1 MRVATVLR
9 LLALPAVVVFATV
22 LFDTRIRKEMIDFV
36 TWQQAIVRAL
46 HAEPLYPLDAGHYQ
60 FKYLP
65 AFALLMA
72 PLGMLNPETAK
83 LFWFAIEVGLIAA
96 LLRWSIAAL
105 PGPRHAPHVLL
116 GFAIVLMAKFY
127 GHELL
132 LGQTNLL
139 LAVLLVTVLFA
150 VQDNRPLRAGA
161 IVGAAVF
168 VKPYSLVLLPWLIVT
183 QGWRSGI
190 TTLGI
195 VSIGL
200 FLPAM
205 VYGWSANLQLL
216 SAWLRTVTDSTA
228 PLLLNSD
235 NVSVAAMWAKWL
247 GPGPPATGLAW
258 ATVTGIVVLVTAVLL
273 AKALGAIARI
283 PRVRVVDAPRSP
295 SFAAGLGLRAAAG
308 DAGGRLHRRSL
319 ARVDGHLALGPC
331 ACARDDG
338 ADAVRH
344 HGPHVVQP
352 LHGAVAGQRMR
363 VGDRRRSRAGP
374 PAGTR
379 LADRGER

>member
-46 HAEPLYPLDAGHYQ
+46 NAEPLYPLDAGHYQ

-72 PLGMLNPETAK
+72 PLGMLNLETAK
-83 LFWFAIEVGLIAA
+83 LFWFAIEIGLIAA

-105 PGPRHAPHVLL
+105 PGRRLAPHFLL

-150 VQDNRPLRAGA
+150 VQDNRPLLAGA

-168 VKPYSLVLLPWLIVT
+168 VKPYSLVLVPWLIVT

-247 GPGPPATGLAW
+247 GPGPPATGLAC
-258 ATVTGIVVLVTAVLL
+258 ATVIGIVALVIAALWRRRSVPSPEYLECALLMLLVPLLSPQGWDYVLL
-273 AKALGAIARI
+273 LATPAVVCIVDRWHELTATWRWGLALALATMGLTLFDIMGRTLYGRFMALSLVSVCALAI
-283 PRVRVVDAPRSP
+283 
-295 SFAAGLGLRAAAG
+295 AAGLVQVRRQGLA
-308 DAGGRLHRRSL
+308 
-319 ARVDGHLALGPC
+319 
-331 ACARDDG
+331 
-338 ADAVRH
+338 
-344 HGPHVVQP
+344 
-352 LHGAVAGQRMR
+352 
-363 VGDRRRSRAGP
+363 
-374 PAGTR
+374 
-379 LADRGER
+379 